1 MSRVPRV
8 GIRLFCCFFNN
19 YYSLLTTYLFL
30 LYTLSNYSPVHRTL
44 VISQNCLNKEVR
56 HLIATIDTEL
66 VRIARTMLAY
76 QNGAGMT
83 ANNFWTAL
91 QREYSGVPQSVEERE
106 QLLSEIGAVVAVDEF
121 DEDSVPVIRIGS

>member
-1 MSRVPRV
+1 M
-8 GIRLFCCFFNN
+8 
-19 YYSLLTTYLFL
+19 
-30 LYTLSNYSPVHRTL
+30 
-44 VISQNCLNKEVR
+44 
-56 HLIATIDTEL
+56 IATIDTEL

-106 QLLSEIGAVVAVDEF
+106 QLLSEIGAVVVVDEF